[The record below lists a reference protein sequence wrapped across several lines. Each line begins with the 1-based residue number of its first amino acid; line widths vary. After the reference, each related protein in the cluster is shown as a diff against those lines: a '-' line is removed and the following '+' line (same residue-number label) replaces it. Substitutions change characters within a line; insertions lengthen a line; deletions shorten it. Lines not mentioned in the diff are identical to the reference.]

1 MKSNSDPNIILDFD
15 SFYDSFGEKMLEK
28 YDLSW
33 AELPFFVLTDSGINM
48 KFCVE
53 SSSRWRGNYY
63 DKMWYEFESAQAKL
77 AFILKYSQ

>member
-1 MKSNSDPNIILDFD
+1 MKSQSDTSIVLDFD
-15 SFYDSFGEKMLEK
+15 SFYESFGEKMLEK

-33 AELPFFVLTDSGINM
+33 AGLPFFVLADSGINM

-53 SSSRWRGNYY
+53 SSPGREDYY

-77 AFILKYSQ
+77 AFILKYS